1 MRTAQNR
8 RMQLTRRWKTPSG
21 TALLTLAAWLT
32 LAAAEVRSQT
42 QTQTQTETHTQTQTQ
57 TQPQSPPQT
66 SPQRPRPKIGLV
78 LSGGG
83 ARGLSHVGV
92 LKVLERARVPIDMVA
107 GTSMGAIVGGLY
119 ASGMNAD
126 VLEAELLK
134 VNWDA
139 VFASRVARQELSQ
152 RRKEEDFEVSPVL
165 EFGMRDGEVRVPL
178 GALSGRGLE
187 GLLRRYTLPSRLTRD
202 FDALRIP
209 FRAVATDMETG
220 LPVVLRDGDLAL
232 ALRSSM
238 SVPGVFAPTEVGGR
252 ILGDGG
258 LVNNLPVDVARA
270 MGADVVIVVNIGTPL
285 SGREALGS
293 LGGLTGQM
301 INILTEQNVRQS
313 LTALAPQD
321 VLITPQLGKLTAA
334 DFVKTRE
341 LIDLGEQGALP
352 QLGQLS
358 ALALSEAQYAQWR
371 AEHAPKPAAKVRLAE
386 IGFQGSAYTSPQR
399 YASQLESKL
408 GGEFDE
414 DKAERDARRLAA
426 SGDYT
431 RADFKLVTGA
441 NGDALIFDLEDKPW
455 GPHYFRVG
463 LDMSTDFRGDSRFN
477 IKISHNRHWLDANGT
492 EWRNRVQIGDVP
504 LAFTEL
510 YHPLKWTGGISNDW
524 FVAGYAQAERRVFK
538 VYNNDSGDEQ
548 GSYLQSQGQLGV
560 DLGQLWGEFGQL
572 RLGVS
577 SLLLRSSPK
586 ILAASYTGP
595 QKSVTTVETGLRF
608 SAVVDQLDFA
618 NFPQHGYRLQGEAVA
633 GQDRVLGSSGS
644 SLTGSANAAAS
655 FNRVEARATAVRAWG
670 AHTLNV
676 HLRAQHLGGKAAAD
690 LGRFTL
696 GGFHDLSGYKL
707 GQIDGNEV
715 LFARLT
721 YYRRLNDVP
730 LFTRGLF
737 IGGTLEAGNAW
748 RQASDVSLSSL
759 RSGFSLFFGAD
770 TGLGPVY
777 LGLTH
782 APKGSTGLYFLV
794 GKP

>member
-1 MRTAQNR
+1 
-8 RMQLTRRWKTPSG
+8 MQILQASLFFRSAAM
-21 TALLTLAAWLT
+21 ALLGVWFG
-32 LAAAEVRSQT
+32 LAAAPALSQPQSAAPTETGAQT
-42 QTQTQTETHTQTQTQ
+42 QTQTQT
-57 TQPQSPPQT
+57 PPSASAPT
-66 SPQRPRPKIGLV
+66 RLRPKVGLV

-92 LKVLERARVPIDMVA
+92 LKVLERARIPIDVIA

-119 ASGMNAD
+119 ASGMSAE
-126 VLEAELLK
+126 VLESELLK
-134 VNWDA
+134 VNWEA
-139 VFASRVARQELSQ
+139 VFASRVDRQHLSQ
-152 RRKEEDFEVSPVL
+152 RRKEEDFEISPVL
-165 EFGMRDGEVRVPL
+165 EFGMRNGEVRVPL

-187 GLLRRYTLPSRLTRD
+187 GLLRRYTLPSRWVRD
-202 FDALRIP
+202 FDSLRIP

-238 SVPGVFAPTEVGGR
+238 SVPGVFAPTEVNGR

-270 MGADVVIVVNIGTPL
+270 MGAEVVIVVNIGTPL

-313 LTALAPQD
+313 LSGLKPQD
-321 VLITPQLGKLTAA
+321 VLITPQLGKLTAG

-341 LIDLGEQGALP
+341 LIELGEQGALP
-352 QLGQLS
+352 ALGRLHGLS
-358 ALALSEAQYAQWR
+358 LSLSEASYAQWR
-371 AEHAPKPAAKVRLAE
+371 ATHAQQPAEKTRLAE
-386 IGFQGSAYTSPQR
+386 VGFKGSEYTFPER
-399 YASQLESKL
+399 YAAQLESKA
-408 GGEFDE
+408 GDEFDE
-414 DKAERDARRLAA
+414 GKAERDARRLAA

-431 RADFKLVTGA
+431 RADFKLITTPH
-441 NGDALIFDLEDKPW
+441 GDGLIFDLEEKPW

-477 IKISHNRHWLDANGT
+477 IKVSHNRHWLDANGT
-492 EWRNRVQIGDVP
+492 EWRNRIQIGDVP

-524 FVAGYAQAERRVFK
+524 FVAGYAQVERRVFK

-548 GSYLQSQGQLGV
+548 GSYLQTQGQVGI

-572 RLGVS
+572 RLGVT

-595 QKSVTTVETGLRF
+595 QKSVTAVETGVRF
-608 SAVVDQLDFA
+608 AAVVDQLDFA
-618 NFPQHGYRLQGEAVA
+618 NFPLRGYRVQGEAVL
-633 GQDRVLGSSGS
+633 GQDRIL
-644 SLTGSANAAAS
+644 ANADSAALGNSTGPAS
-655 FNRVEARATAVRAWG
+655 FNRMEGRATAVRTWG
-670 AHTLNV
+670 AHTLNA
-676 HLRAQHLGGKAAAD
+676 HLRVQHLGGKAAAN

-707 GQIDGNEV
+707 GQIDGNDV
-715 LFARLT
+715 LFGRLT

-748 RQASDVSLSSL
+748 RQASDVSVRDL

-782 APKGSTGLYFLV
+782 APGGSTGLYFLV

>member
-1 MRTAQNR
+1 MKKFRA
-8 RMQLTRRWKTPSG
+8 PSQPG
-21 TALLTLAAWLT
+21 HP
-32 LAAAEVRSQT
+32 AAARGAALASAAVLIAAAVSAHAQPAEPIRSQAT
-42 QTQTQTETHTQTQTQ
+42 
-57 TQPQSPPQT
+57 TQPQAQLQPQADT
-66 SPQRPRPKIGLV
+66 AREHVRPKIGLV

-92 LKVLERARVPIDMVA
+92 LKVLERARIPIDVIA

-126 VLEAELLK
+126 QLEAELLK
-134 VNWDA
+134 VNWNA
-139 VFASRVARQELSQ
+139 VFASRVDRQQLSQ
-152 RRKEEDFEVSPVL
+152 RRKEEDFEISPVL
-165 EFGMRDGEVRVPL
+165 EFGMRNGEVRVPL

-187 GLLRRYTLPSRLTRD
+187 GLLRRYTLPSRLVRD
-202 FDALRIP
+202 FDSLRIP
-209 FRAVATDMETG
+209 FRAVATDMESG

-252 ILGDGG
+252 VLGDGG

-313 LTALAPQD
+313 LLALKPQD
-321 VLITPQLGKLTAA
+321 VLITPQLGALTAG

-352 QLGQLS
+352 EAARLS
-358 ALALSEAQYAQWR
+358 TLSLTEAEYALWR
-371 AEHAPKPAAKVRLAE
+371 AEHVQRPVSTTRLAE
-386 IGFQGSAYTSPQR
+386 VRFQGTEYTSPER
-399 YASQLESKL
+399 YAAQLESKV
-408 GGEFDE
+408 GDAFDE
-414 DKAERDARRLAA
+414 GKAERDARRLAA

-431 RADFKLVTGA
+431 RADFKLVSTP
-441 NGDALIFDLEDKPW
+441 NGDGLIFDLEDKPW

-492 EWRNRVQIGDVP
+492 EWRNRVQIGQVP
-504 LAFTEL
+504 LVFSEL
-510 YHPLKWTGGISNDW
+510 YHPLSWTGGISNDW
-524 FVAGYAQAERRVFK
+524 FMAGHAQLERRIFK

-548 GSYLQSQGQLGV
+548 GSYLQTLGQVGL
-560 DLGQLWGEFGQL
+560 DLGQQWGEFGQL
-572 RLGVS
+572 RFGIT

-595 QKSVTTVETGLRF
+595 QKSVTAVESGVRF
-608 SAVVDQLDFA
+608 AAVVDQLDFA
-618 NFPQHGYRLQGEAVA
+618 NFPQRGYRVQGEAVV
-633 GQDRVLGSSGS
+633 GQDRELAG
-644 SLTGSANAAAS
+644 ANATAAGPAS
-655 FNRVEARATAVRAWG
+655 FNRVEARATAVRTWG
-670 AHTLNV
+670 AHTVNA

-707 GQIDGNEV
+707 GQIDGNDL

-721 YYRRLNDVP
+721 YYRRLNNVP

-748 RQASDVSLSSL
+748 RQASDVSLRDL

-782 APKGSTGLYFLV
+782 APRGSTGLYFLI

>member
-1 MRTAQNR
+1 MQVSRIRTFLSSA
-8 RMQLTRRWKTPSG
+8 
-21 TALLTLAAWLT
+21 AVLTLGLWLA
-32 LAAAEVRSQT
+32 LEPEAVRSQT
-42 QTQTQTETHTQTQTQ
+42 QAQTLGQTQA
-57 TQPQSPPQT
+57 PPQT
-66 SPQRPRPKIGLV
+66 IAQQARPKIGLV

-92 LKVLERARVPIDMVA
+92 LKVLERARIPIDVIA

-139 VFASRVARQELSQ
+139 VFASRVDRQLLSQ
-152 RRKEEDFEVSPVL
+152 RRKEEDFEISPVL
-165 EFGMRDGEVRVPL
+165 EFGMRNGEVRVPL

-187 GLLRRYTLPSRLTRD
+187 GLLRRYTLPSRLVRD
-202 FDALRIP
+202 FDSLRIP

-238 SVPGVFAPTEVGGR
+238 SVPGVFAPTEVNGR

-313 LTALAPQD
+313 LSGLKPQD
-321 VLITPQLGKLTAA
+321 LLITPQLGKLTAG

-352 QLGQLS
+352 ELSRLS
-358 ALALSEAQYAQWR
+358 ALSLSEANYAQWR
-371 AEHAPKPAAKVRLAE
+371 ANHAQQPAEKTRLAE
-386 IGFQGSAYTSPQR
+386 IGFKGTEFTFPER
-399 YASQLESKL
+399 YASQLESKI
-408 GGEFDE
+408 GDEFD
-414 DKAERDARRLAA
+414 DGKAERDARRLAA

-431 RADFKLVTGA
+431 RADFKLIGTPS
-441 NGDALIFDLEDKPW
+441 GDGLVFDLEEKPW

-477 IKISHNRHWLDANGT
+477 IKISHNRHWLGANGT

-504 LAFTEL
+504 LAFTEI

-524 FVAGYAQAERRVFK
+524 FVAAYAQVERRVFK

-548 GSYLQSQGQLGV
+548 GSYLQTQGQVGL

-572 RLGVS
+572 RLGVT

-586 ILAASYTGP
+586 ILATSYTGP
-595 QKSVTTVETGLRF
+595 RNSVTAVETGARF
-608 SAVVDQLDFA
+608 AAVVDQLDFA
-618 NFPQHGYRLQGEAVA
+618 NFPQRGYRMQGEAVV
-633 GQDRVLGSSGS
+633 GQDRILAGSSSNGS
-644 SLTGSANAAAS
+644 VASSGPAS
-655 FNRVEARATAVRAWG
+655 FNRIEARATAVRSWG
-670 AHTLNV
+670 AHTVNAYF
-676 HLRAQHLGGKAAAD
+676 RAQHLGGKAAGD

-707 GQIDGNEV
+707 GQIDGNDV
-715 LFARLT
+715 VFGRLT
-721 YYRRLNDVP
+721 YYRRLNEVP

-737 IGGTLEAGNAW
+737 IGGTVEAGNAW
-748 RQASDVSLSSL
+748 RQASDVSLRDL

>member
-1 MRTAQNR
+1 MKILQASLFFRSAA
-8 RMQLTRRWKTPSG
+8 L
-21 TALLTLAAWLT
+21 ALLGVWLGFAAT
-32 LAAAEVRSQT
+32 PAQAQSQAQAQAQAQLSAQPET
-42 QTQTQTETHTQTQTQ
+42 QTPQQT
-57 TQPQSPPQT
+57 T
-66 SPQRPRPKIGLV
+66 SKQRRPKIGLV

-92 LKVLERARVPIDMVA
+92 LKVLERARIPIDVIA

-119 ASGMNAD
+119 ASGMSAE

-134 VNWDA
+134 VNWEA
-139 VFASRVARQELSQ
+139 VFASRVDRQQLSQ
-152 RRKEEDFEVSPVL
+152 RRKEEDFEISPVL
-165 EFGMRDGEVRVPL
+165 EFGMRNGEVRLPL

-187 GLLRRYTLPSRLTRD
+187 GLLRRYTLPSRSVRD
-202 FDALRIP
+202 FDSLPIP

-238 SVPGVFAPTEVGGR
+238 SVPGVFAPTEVKGR

-313 LTALAPQD
+313 LSALKPPD
-321 VLITPQLGKLTAA
+321 VLITPQLGTLTAG

-341 LIDLGEQGALP
+341 LIELGEKGAQPEL
-352 QLGQLS
+352 QRLS
-358 ALALSEAQYAQWR
+358 ALAVSEASYAQWR
-371 AEHAPKPAAKVRLAE
+371 ANRAQPPAVKTRLAE
-386 IGFQGSAYTSPQR
+386 VKFQGSEYTSPER
-399 YASQLESKL
+399 YASQLESKA
-408 GGEFDE
+408 GDVFDE
-414 DKAERDARRLAA
+414 GKAERDARRLAA

-431 RADFKLVTGA
+431 RADFKLITTPS
-441 NGDALIFDLEDKPW
+441 GDGLIFDLEEKPW

-477 IKISHNRHWLDANGT
+477 IKVSHNRHWLDANGT
-492 EWRNRVQIGDVP
+492 EWRNRIQIGDVP

-524 FVAGYAQAERRVFK
+524 FVAGYAQVERRVFK

-548 GSYLQSQGQLGV
+548 GSYLQTQGQLGL

-572 RLGVS
+572 RLGVT

-595 QKSVTTVETGLRF
+595 QKSVTVVETGVRF
-608 SAVVDQLDFA
+608 AAVVDQLDFA
-618 NFPQHGYRLQGEAVA
+618 NFPLRGYRVQGEAVV
-633 GQDRVLGSSGS
+633 GQDRLLASADSAALGNS
-644 SLTGSANAAAS
+644 TGPAS
-655 FNRVEARATAVRAWG
+655 FNRIEARATAVRTWG
-670 AHTLNV
+670 PHTLNAHV
-676 HLRAQHLGGKAAAD
+676 RAQHLGGKAAAD

-707 GQIDGNEV
+707 GQIDGNDV

-721 YYRRLNDVP
+721 YYRRLTDVP

-737 IGGTLEAGNAW
+737 IGGTVEAGNAW
-748 RQASDVSLSSL
+748 RQASDVSLRDL

>member
-1 MRTAQNR
+1 
-8 RMQLTRRWKTPSG
+8 MQIASTHVFRFGAAL
-21 TALLTLAAWLT
+21 TALCFWLMLAVT
-32 LAAAEVRSQT
+32 PVLAQPSA
-42 QTQTQTETHTQTQTQ
+42 QTQ
-57 TQPQSPPQT
+57 TQPQPQ
-66 SPQRPRPKIGLV
+66 PQPQPQQQDATLRPRPKIGLV

-92 LKVLERARVPIDMVA
+92 LKVLERARIPIDVIA

-119 ASGMNAD
+119 ASGMSAE

-134 VNWDA
+134 VNWQA
-139 VFASRVARQELSQ
+139 VFASRVDRQELSQ
-152 RRKEEDFEVSPVL
+152 RRKEEDFEISPVL
-165 EFGMRDGEVRVPL
+165 EFGMRNGEVRVPL
-178 GALSGRGLE
+178 SALSGRGLE
-187 GLLRRYTLPSRLTRD
+187 GLLRRYTLPSRLVRD
-202 FDALRIP
+202 FDSLRIP
-209 FRAVATDMETG
+209 FRAVATDMESG

-285 SGREALGS
+285 SGREALVS

-313 LTALAPQD
+313 LLTLKPQD
-321 VLITPQLGKLTAA
+321 VLITPQLGNLGAG

-341 LIDLGEQGALP
+341 LINLGEEGALP
-352 QLGQLS
+352 ELSRLS
-358 ALALSEAQYAQWR
+358 ALAMSEASYAEWR
-371 AEHAPKPAAKVRLAE
+371 ASHAAQPAGKTRLAE
-386 IGFQGSAYTSPQR
+386 VRFQGSEYTSPQR
-399 YASQLESKL
+399 YASQLESKV

-414 DKAERDARRLAA
+414 GMAERDARRLAA

-431 RADFKLVTGA
+431 RADFKLVSTP
-441 NGDALIFDLEDKPW
+441 NGDGLVFDLEDKPW
-455 GPHYFRVG
+455 GPNYFRVG

-492 EWRNRVQIGDVP
+492 EWRNRIQIGDVP

-524 FVAGYAQAERRVFK
+524 FVAGYAQVARRIFK

-548 GSYLQSQGQLGV
+548 GSYLQTLGQVGL
-560 DLGQLWGEFGQL
+560 DLGQQWGEFGQL
-572 RLGVS
+572 RLGVT
-577 SLLLRSSPK
+577 SLVLRSSPK

-595 QKSVTTVETGLRF
+595 QKSVTVVESGVRF
-608 SAVVDQLDFA
+608 GAVVDQLDFA
-618 NFPQHGYRLQGEAVA
+618 NFPQHGYRVQGEAVV
-633 GQDRVLGSSGS
+633 GQDRELAG
-644 SLTGSANAAAS
+644 ANASTAGLAS
-655 FNRVEARATAVRAWG
+655 FNRVEARATAVRTWG
-670 AHTLNV
+670 VHTVNAY
-676 HLRAQHLGGKAAAD
+676 LRAQHLDGKATAG

-707 GQIDGNEV
+707 GQIDGNDL
-715 LFARLT
+715 LFARMT
-721 YYRRLNDVP
+721 YYRRLSNEP

-748 RQASDVSLSSL
+748 RQASDVSLRDL

-782 APKGSTGLYFLV
+782 APRGSTGLYFLV